1 MTRKH
6 KRFIKDCM
14 GYLGM
19 SRNEAERVYQ
29 DNGGMVMSKPLFCR
43 LGIHKIDK
51 EGFVKVY
58 RRRSDRHG
66 GKYSSNY
73 AICKRCGCLCY
84 RLKFLKRRMM

>member
-1 MTRKH
+1 
-6 KRFIKDCM
+6 
-14 GYLGM
+14 M
-19 SRNEAERVYQ
+19 SYRHVEYFAAGSWERVTV
-29 DNGGMVMSKPLFCR
+29 NKPLLCR

-51 EGFVKVY
+51 ESFVKVY

-73 AICKRCGCLCY
+73 PTCKRCGCLCY

>member
-1 MTRKH
+1 VY
-6 KRFIKDCM
+6 FSVD
-14 GYLGM
+14 
-19 SRNEAERVYQ
+19 SWERLEREINKWFGVI
-29 DNGGMVMSKPLFCR
+29 MMSKPLLCR

-84 RLKFLKRRMM
+84 RLRFFKRRRMM